1 MEAVKG
7 RSIKAATVDM
17 ELDTLGI
24 TVTWDW
30 DSPSSSVHWN
40 TWSDIRLAP
49 MGM

>member
-17 ELDTLGI
+17 ELFTLGI
-24 TVTWDW
+24 TVACVRV
-30 DSPSSSVHWN
+30 SPSSSVHWN